1 VADDERRDGPAGGE
15 GAVVGRPSL
24 VVGLRIF
31 LLIAAASAVAIAVS
45 IAARGRGGDATIR
58 YACPM
63 HLDVRSANPG
73 ECPICR
79 MALERVG
86 FVPGSVKPY
95 LEAAGTVDLRAI
107 DNVKKHNVVDFV
119 RRHALL
125 PVLRELRG
133 PAWVDDDGTIA
144 AIFYNDQIEA
154 MAPDET
160 ASFRASAPSAATIA
174 ARRTADAPVSRDR
187 STSLIRFRPTRPLAH
202 RASTSAEIGWLEVGA
217 APRARCWAW
226 RRRRCCSRRRA
237 LRAGLVGHGYTFVQ
251 TADRDRRDLPQ
262 ARLVSVLSGLQP
274 NDRVIARAT
283 FFVDADRSMGANAGE
298 IALRTAPMIARL
310 VAWSARHHWTVIIA
324 SLAIAIACDLA
335 RRVCRAT
342 WSRSSRTR
350 RSRWSPTGWA
360 TRPGRRGRGGTS
372 RSPRRWRTYP
382 GPRRSAARR

>member
-1 VADDERRDGPAGGE
+1 GGGSAAG
-15 GAVVGRPSL
+15 RQSFI
-24 VVGLRIF
+24 VGLRVL
-31 LLIAAASAVAIAVS
+31 LLIAAAGAVVVAVT
-45 IAARGRGGDATIR
+45 IAARGRGGDAAVH

-63 HLDVRSANPG
+63 HPEVRGAGPG

-144 AIFYNDQIEA
+144 AIFYNDQVEA

-202 RASTSAEIGWLEVGA
+202 RASTSAEIGWLEV
-217 APRARCWAW
+217 APRPR
-226 RRRRCCSRRRA
+226 
-237 LRAGLVGHGYTFVQ
+237 Q
-251 TADRDRRDLPQ
+251 
-262 ARLVSVLSGLQP
+262 VLGVAASAVLQ
-274 NDRVIARAT
+274 
-283 FFVDADRSMGANAGE
+283 
-298 IALRTAPMIARL
+298 
-310 VAWSARHHWTVIIA
+310 
-324 SLAIAIACDLA
+324 
-335 RRVCRAT
+335 
-342 WSRSSRTR
+342 
-350 RSRWSPTGWA
+350 SPE
-360 TRPGRRGRGGTS
+360 
-372 RSPRRWRTYP
+372 
-382 GPRRSAARR
+382 GP